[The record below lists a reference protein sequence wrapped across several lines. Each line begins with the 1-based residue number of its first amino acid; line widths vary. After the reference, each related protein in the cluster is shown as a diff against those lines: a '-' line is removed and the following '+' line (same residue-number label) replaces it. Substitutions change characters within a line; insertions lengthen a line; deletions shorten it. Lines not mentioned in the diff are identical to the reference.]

1 MNEEIKAA
9 SVDSPEFRELIR
21 IIFGDVVEEGHQ
33 ALIAH
38 INAWADERCNQL
50 AASCAMLPVTD
61 SRLLAFVDRLID
73 GAFDG
78 ASFDGGDIQELAT
91 EHGLLQ
97 VQDMPEPCGE
107 GCRCAQDVPFFPA
120 QCFRKTYLALATPV
134 AGWVSVEDERKPAE
148 HELVAVIGPAY
159 GSFDKGR
166 YVSSAT
172 YYNGEFFTEDG
183 DMMHPPSHWCALPP
197 APVVTPT
204 QQEPQ

>member
-9 SVDSPEFRELIR
+9 SVDSEGFRSILADYYISVQDKDTR
-21 IIFGDVVEEGHQ
+21 GVSAARDTLV
-33 ALIAH
+33 AH
-38 INAWADERCNQL
+38 INAWSDERCNAAINQL
-50 AASCAMLPVTD
+50 AASGAVLPVMD
-61 SRLLAFVDRLID
+61 SEQPKAWMRKW
-73 GAFDG
+73 AFDG
-78 ASFDGGDIQELAT
+78 EKPQKERKENGRVAWPRKFKFQAVTAFKIFDD
-91 EHGLLQ
+91 
-97 VQDMPEPCGE
+97 
-107 GCRCAQDVPFFPA
+107 DVPLA
-120 QCFRKTYLALATPV
+120 ALATPV

-204 QQEPQ
+204 QQEQSNG